1 MAHTHLFCLYSELFV
16 DQSLFAA
23 RDLFA
28 AQDFSMVPMPK
39 HHPLNTWECLGWL
52 WVGCCGP
59 NPIFFVCCSECL
71 FAAWF
76 VHLFAAVCCCLLLGP
91 SPALWAKMRWHY

>member
-23 RDLFA
+23 RDLFVARDLFA
-28 AQDFSMVPMPK
+28 AQDFSMAPMPK
-39 HHPLNTWECLGWL
+39 HHPLNTRACSGWL

-59 NPIFFVCCSECL
+59 NPIFLFVTQN
-71 FAAWF
+71 
-76 VHLFAAVCCCLLLGP
+76 VCLLLG
-91 SPALWAKMRWHY
+91 SCICLLLFAVVCC